1 MRKLLII
8 SSVLVVITG
17 LIVFALTNLNSLVAS
32 NKDQILQQVEQT
44 LGREVEIQEIGLTVW
59 GGIGA
64 RLTQFRIA
72 DDPAFSPDDF
82 ISANDLQV
90 NVALLP
96 LLSQEIQV
104 TRIIL
109 HQPRIQ
115 IIRNAQGR
123 FNLASLAQGD
133 QAAQESAPPDNAES
147 PSASSSDASSAAAI
161 PLLIALVDIEGGDVR
176 YIDKQDG
183 TDFRLTQLD
192 LRANDLSLDQPVF
205 IELAAAVLGEQQ
217 NVTIE
222 IQVGPV
228 GPALEDADQISQIP
242 LKGTAALS
250 QLDLETLQKAL
261 PQIAQQIPPG
271 LGISGPLNLKT
282 DFAGRVGAVNLSNI
296 DLQATVFDA
305 NEPNIQVSGSFGPVG
320 TEVANPLEESSVDVD
335 VSFGPVALER
345 LQQFGPLAGQL
356 PPDLSIEGPL
366 SVTAHASGTLNN
378 LALTS
383 LLEASSS
390 SIRFGELLTKP
401 SGTSL
406 TLTTHARLTP
416 EAVSLQEG
424 KLNFHTLEL
433 TVSGTI
439 GLGNPPAVDIT
450 LDSNQVELADLQPLL
465 PLLQAYGLSGNFE
478 THMKIAGQLDAD
490 TLPQINGTISLQN
503 GGATIAQ
510 LPQPVTD
517 MQTSITFTGQGA
529 KLTNTSA
536 RIGQSQFQLDAHLEQ
551 FNPLKLQYEL
561 NAPLLRMADLQSVD
575 SPGDSEDALQNIH
588 ATGRAWMQG
597 DELRHE
603 GKLTCQQGSV
613 AQIAYTDFQLD
624 SSLAN
629 QIAKIDSFKVQAFQG
644 TIQGTGQ
651 YAFGMD
657 QPQFSVTSQVTA
669 LNLTQLFRAALPLS
683 DQMVQGIASLDLSL
697 SGRGQTWD
705 DIKPTLQGQ
714 GKAEIADG
722 AVLDLNIAE
731 GVLSGLT
738 RISGLS
744 FAISPTVRDKYP
756 AIFTS
761 AHTEFDELESRFSL
775 GDSKINLDSLRIAAR
790 DFMMQGTGWLDFDQ
804 HVDLKAT
811 ISLSKTLSADIIKGT
826 KEIKYIANEEDR
838 LELPFTLRGIMPGV
852 TPTPDV
858 AYLGTLLQRA
868 ATNALQERLLDKF
881 LPTKREDTQ
890 QQKASGVGQTGEA
903 SQEKKPSLQ
912 EQLIQKGLDSLFG
925 R

>member
-8 SSVLVVITG
+8 GAVLLVIMG
-17 LIVFALTNLNSLVAS
+17 LVVFALTNLNSLVAS
-32 NKDQILQQVEQT
+32 NKDRILQQVEQT
-44 LGREVEIQEIGLTVW
+44 LGREVEIQEIGVTVW

-109 HQPRIQ
+109 HQPHIQ
-115 IIRNAQGR
+115 IIRNEQGQ
-123 FNLASLAQGD
+123 FNFASLTQID
-133 QAAQESAPPDNAES
+133 QAAQEAAPPDS
-147 PSASSSDASSAAAI
+147 TKSSSAAI
-161 PLLIALVDIEGGDVR
+161 PLRIALVDIEGGDVR

-183 TDFRLTQLD
+183 TDFRVTQLD
-192 LRANDLSLDQPVF
+192 LRANDLSLDQPIF
-205 IELAAAVLGEQQ
+205 IKFAAAVLAEQQ
-217 NVTIE
+217 NVAIE

-228 GPALEDADQISQIP
+228 GPALENANQIPQIP

-250 QLDLETLQKAL
+250 QLDVETLQKAL

-282 DFAGRVGAVNLSNI
+282 DFAGRVGAVKLSNI

-305 NEPNIQVSGSFGPVG
+305 NEPNIQVSGSFGPIG
-320 TEVANPLEESSVDVD
+320 AEVANPIEESNVDVD

-345 LQQFGPLAGQL
+345 LQQFGLLAGQL
-356 PPDLSIEGPL
+356 PPDLSIKGPI
-366 SVTAHASGTLNN
+366 SVTAHASGTPNN

-383 LLEASSS
+383 LVEASSS

-401 SGTSL
+401 RGTIL
-406 TLTTHARLTP
+406 ALTTQARLTQ
-416 EAVSLQEG
+416 ETVSLQEV

-433 TVSGTI
+433 TASGTI

-465 PLLQAYGLSGNFE
+465 PLLQAYGLTGNFE
-478 THMKIAGQLDAD
+478 AHMKITGQLDTD
-490 TLPQINGTISLQN
+490 TVPQINGTISLQN

-517 MQTSITFTGQGA
+517 MQTSISFTGQGA

-536 RIGQSQFQLDAHLEQ
+536 RIGQSQVQLDVHLER
-551 FNPLKLQYEL
+551 FNPLKLQYAL
-561 NAPLLRMADLQSVD
+561 NAPLLRMADLQLE
-575 SPGDSEDALQNIH
+575 DSEDTLQDIH

-597 DELRHE
+597 DEIRHE
-603 GKLTCQQGSV
+603 GKLTSKQGSV
-613 AQIAYTDFQLD
+613 AQIAYTDFQLN
-624 SSLAN
+624 SSLVN
-629 QIAKIDSFKVQAFQG
+629 QIAKIDSLKVQAFQG
-644 TIQGTGQ
+644 TIQGNGQ
-651 YAFGMD
+651 YAFGVD
-657 QPQFSVTSQVTA
+657 QPQFSVTSQVAA
-669 LNLTQLFRAALPLS
+669 LNLTELFRAALPLS
-683 DQMVQGIASLDLSL
+683 DQMAQGIASLDLSL
-697 SGRGQTWD
+697 SGSGQTWD

-714 GKAEIADG
+714 GKAEIVDG

-738 RISGLS
+738 GISGLS

-761 AHTEFDELESRFSL
+761 PHTEFDELKSRFSL

-790 DFMMQGTGWLDFDQ
+790 DFMMQGTGWMDFDQ
-804 HVDLKAT
+804 QVDLSAT
-811 ISLSKTLSADIIKGT
+811 LALSKVLSADIIKDV
-826 KEIKYIANEEDR
+826 KKIRYVANEEGR
-838 LELPFTLRGIMPGV
+838 LELPFALRGIMPGV
-852 TPTPDV
+852 TPAPDA

-868 ATNALQERLLDKF
+868 VTNALQERLLDKL
-881 LPTKREDTQ
+881 LPTKKEDSP
-890 QQKASGVGQTGEA
+890 QQKDSGAGQTGEA
-903 SQEKKPSLQ
+903 SQEKEKSLE
-912 EQLIQKGLDSLFG
+912 EQLLQKGLDSLFG